1 MYLYYQ
7 QSTAK
12 DPETGFGESWKA
24 IKETSDTRDALAKK
38 RVEMVSMLAISTTD
52 DDADYEQLKYR
63 GDLYFDIDNPD
74 LEVSIESTKRLV
86 DKLKAVGVQN
96 ITVYLSGKKGFHVTV
111 PSKAFFAGAGAGIK
125 WLPYIYGHMAVNH
138 FAVEGLDLAVYS
150 GGKGRLWRQPNV
162 KRRDNGQY
170 KVPVR
175 LEELAV
181 LNLESYIELA
191 SEPNFE
197 LEDALSKTEPT
208 FSVELSSIFE
218 ESAMIVRKEQ
228 ESKEVYRFES
238 TPELEM
244 LSEVPGC
251 IRKLANG
258 EDVKEGTNFN
268 RAAMNLAGYLK
279 SSNRVG
285 SDVEDELVSAMSCHN
300 NYDSATY
307 TNDRARRTHIKSAI
321 RRATRDKSMG
331 CNPAY
336 ILSTVEKCGKC
347 VICDGTLSKDKDKP
361 EAGKKKTHIEEDG
374 LRHNVFEIGLAYY
387 KEYGPKTVKPLTTFI
402 IEPISADIFF
412 NKEHNCFRREALK
425 CLIKYSSGPEAPV
438 KTTTVTIEEDAWDS
452 PALFKKQFKGID
464 NVAITCSEDDL
475 ADLRHYIMS
484 KYNDIDN
491 SIRTATIGLAIKE
504 IPCDGRIRKVL
515 VYTEPGYTAS
525 GNNVRVPVHY
535 ENDERSKLVGTPCIH
550 KAPDLSPDNHNDV
563 RVVKEIFN
571 VNEPWACST
580 MIGWFAATA
589 LKPHIMSLN
598 SEFPLLG
605 VTGRPGTGKTTLTS
619 LVADLAGCFYQQGDE
634 PPVATSTQ
642 AFIERYIASSTSTPR
657 IIDEMNAPAFRAN
670 FKLLETVK
678 GAWNGLE
685 IGKGTIGG
693 SSSKAN
699 IATRSVT
706 MTGSVAYISE
716 QPQQDDALRQR
727 SIEIILDMKCH
738 PTRLDGSQIPFE
750 ELDDKTRQISESFQY
765 VAEHEN
771 RERLRGAAKGLI
783 HQSLSTS
790 KGWVKERLASY
801 AEVLRGA
808 RCHGRQKY
816 GWRVVL
822 TGLDLYELA
831 LKEQYNIDV
840 SEEVANSKS
849 IIIGRLLDKE
859 ITDNGSD
866 NCNTEVLEFVSNM
879 VERQTINEILDEPNR
894 NTIPRGFGYTKT
906 DSELYLNIGAYW
918 TCISSDARA
927 SGMRLKYSDGNQ
939 FVSALRTEEYF
950 VSMSGGQVKLDLV
963 KLATAGIDVNK
974 FYTEEEYEDK
984 ADGHSGTF

>member
-12 DPETGFGESWKA
+12 DPEGNGESWKA
-24 IKETSDTRDALAKK
+24 IKETPDTRDALAKK

-52 DDADYEQLKYR
+52 NDADYEQLKYR

-74 LEVSIESTKRLV
+74 LEVSIESTKQLV

-111 PSKAFFAGAGAGIK
+111 PSKAFFAGAGAGVK

-170 KVPVR
+170 KVPIR
-175 LEELAV
+175 LEDLAT
-181 LNLESYIELA
+181 LTLESYIALA

-197 LEDALSKTEPT
+197 LEDALAKTEPT
-208 FSVELSSIFE
+208 FSIDLSSIFE

-258 EDVKEGTNFN
+258 EDVKTGTNFN

-279 SSNRVG
+279 SANRIG
-285 SDVEDELVSAMSCHN
+285 SDVEEELVLAMAAHN

-307 TNDRARRTHIKSAI
+307 TNERARRTHIKSAI
-321 RRATRDKSMG
+321 RRATRDKAMG

-336 ILSTVEKCGKC
+336 ILSTVEKCGGC
-347 VICDGTLSKDKDKP
+347 VICDGTLSKDKETP
-361 EAGKKKTHIEEDG
+361 EATKKKGHIEEDG

-402 IEPISADIFF
+402 IEPITADIFF

-491 SIRTATIGLAIKE
+491 SIRTATIGSAIKE
-504 IPCDGRIRKVL
+504 IPCDGKIRKVL

-535 ENDERSKLVGTPCIH
+535 EDDERSQLVGTPCIH
-550 KAPDLSPDNHNDV
+550 KAPDLSPDNYNDV
-563 RVVKEIFN
+563 RVAKEIFN
-571 VNEPWACST
+571 VNEPWVCST
-580 MIGWFAATA
+580 FIGWVSATA

-598 SEFPLLG
+598 NEFPLLG
-605 VTGRPGTGKTTLTS
+605 ITGRPGTGKTTLAS
-619 LVADLAGCFYQQGDE
+619 LMGDLAGCTYGQTGE
-634 PPVATSTQ
+634 PASANSSP
-642 AFIERYIASSTSTPR
+642 AFVERYIASSTSTPR
-657 IIDEMNAPAFRAN
+657 ILDEMNPPAIRAN
-670 FKLLETVK
+670 PKLVETVK

-685 IGKGTIGG
+685 VGKGAITG
-693 SSSKAN
+693 SGMKSQVS
-699 IATRSVT
+699 TRSLS
-706 MTGSVAYISE
+706 MTGAVAYISE

-727 SIEIILDMKCH
+727 SIEVIMDMKSH
-738 PTRLDGSQIPFE
+738 GVLLDGTHLDRS
-750 ELDDKTRQISESFQY
+750 ELDDKTRAVVESFEF
-765 VAEHEN
+765 VTEHES
-771 RERLRGAAKGLI
+771 RDRLRGAAKGII
-783 HQSLSTS
+783 HQALSTPKS
-790 KGWVKERLASY
+790 WVKERLSSY
-801 AEVLRGA
+801 AEVLRTA

-822 TGLDLYELA
+822 TGLDLYEMA
-831 LKEQYNIDV
+831 LDKQYGIDV
-840 SEEVANSKS
+840 SEEVSNAKS
-849 IIIGRLLDKE
+849 VLIGRLLDKG

-866 NCNTEVLEFVSNM
+866 NCNTEVLEFISNM
-879 VERQTINEILDEPNR
+879 IERQTINEIRDEPSR
-894 NTIPRGFGYTKT
+894 NTIPRGFGYFKT
-906 DSELYLNIGAYW
+906 DSDLHLNVGSYW
-918 TCISSDARA
+918 SCVSSEARA
-927 SGMRLKYSDGNQ
+927 SGMKLKYSDGNQ
-939 FVSALRTEEYF
+939 FISALKTEEYF
-950 VSMSGGQVKLDLV
+950 VSIAGSQVKLDLV
-963 KLATAGIDVNK
+963 KLGQAGIDVDK
-974 FYTEEEYEDK
+974 FYTEEEFEDK
-984 ADGHSGTF
+984 AAGHSGTF